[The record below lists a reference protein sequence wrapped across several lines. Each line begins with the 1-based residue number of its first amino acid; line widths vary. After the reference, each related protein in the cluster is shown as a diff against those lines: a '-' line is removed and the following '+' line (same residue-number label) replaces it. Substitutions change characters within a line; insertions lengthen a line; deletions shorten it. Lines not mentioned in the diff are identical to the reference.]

1 MNSTDFDKMNSDIN
15 NDVKMNN
22 VFRYKFTDDFTN
34 DLYQF
39 SKIHQYDE
47 RKVFKE
53 SWTNWVE
60 DNRNIV
66 DTEIRRL
73 TNMNYEGDILEKMF
87 KSARYYFRKKSTEK
101 KEPQQRRVYIGA
113 QKEFLDAMDDH
124 IIKNM
129 ADSEYKPSNGF
140 ENFCKENIV
149 VLEDEVNNLV
159 KSGIMDAKKIHDKFK
174 KTYKNRYFMLI
185 TK

>member
-1 MNSTDFDKMNSDIN
+1 MNS
-15 NDVKMNN
+15 DVKMNN

-124 IIKNM
+124 IIENM
-129 ADSEYKPSNGF
+129 ADSEYKQSNGF